1 MSKTSATRAGWRGGE
16 AGERGMISLKR
27 HLDDWDNSRGRA
39 RYVVETYISLINSLQ
54 GAAAEMARGEGRQ
67 LREDMDRILSY
78 LSPDARKGEIDR
90 SREEAA
96 NAIRS
101 LAEVI
106 NRRECEYKEII
117 RIMAQ
122 AGATMARTG
131 ALHSEELQQAAGKVE
146 QIARLDTVEETRRQL
161 DAHVHVLRT
170 IAERAVQQGEAHAR
184 GLNHELEQAR
194 AKLERAAALAETDA
208 LTGMPNR
215 RAAENAV
222 EAAIADNR
230 ALTVLM
236 LDLNGFK
243 QVNDTY
249 GHAQGDS
256 LLRSVAHHVR
266 RCLREADLVCRWG
279 GDEFLVLL
287 YDTPLDVAHITA
299 ARIQQ
304 DAFGEFV
311 LARHGEN
318 VQVNIGAAIGA
329 AERQPQ
335 ENADTLLERADK
347 LMYEN
352 KREAKAAVRR

>member
-1 MSKTSATRAGWRGGE
+1 MSRVYSPGRGH
-16 AGERGMISLKR
+16 GERRMISIKK
-27 HLDDWDNSRGRA
+27 HLDDFDSARGRA
-39 RYVVETYISLINSLQ
+39 RHALEAYLALIDALQ
-54 GAAAEMARGEGRQ
+54 SAAGDMARGEGRQ
-67 LREDMDRILSY
+67 LRDDMARILSY
-78 LSPDARKGEIDR
+78 LTPDAKKSDLDR

-96 NAIRS
+96 NAIRA

-106 NRRECEYKEII
+106 NRREYEYKEII

-146 QIARLDTVEETRRQL
+146 QIARLDSVQETRRQL
-161 DAHVHVLRT
+161 DAHVHELRS
-170 IAERAVQQGEAHAR
+170 IAERAVQQGEEHAK
-184 GLNHELEQAR
+184 GLNLELEQAR

-215 RAAENAV
+215 RAGENAV

-230 ALTVLM
+230 VLTVLM

-299 ARIQQ
+299 ARIHQ
-304 DAFGEFV
+304 DAFGEFM
-311 LARHGEN
+311 LARQGEN
-318 VQVNIGAAIGA
+318 VQVVIGASIGA
-329 AERQPQ
+329 AERQPN
-335 ENADTLLERADK
+335 ESADALLERADK

-352 KREAKAAVRR
+352 KRSAKAATAR

>member
-1 MSKTSATRAGWRGGE
+1 
-16 AGERGMISLKR
+16 MISIKR
-27 HLDDWDNSRGRA
+27 HLDDWDGARGRA
-39 RYVVETYISLINSLQ
+39 RHALETYIALIDALQ
-54 GAAAEMARGEGRQ
+54 SAAADMARGEGRQ
-67 LREDMDRILSY
+67 LHDDMARILTY
-78 LSPDARKGEIDR
+78 LTPDAKKSEVER

-146 QIARLDTVEETRRQL
+146 QIARLDSVQDARREL
-161 DAHVHVLRT
+161 DAHVHELRT
-170 IAERAVQQGEAHAR
+170 IAERAVQQGEDHAR
-184 GLNHELEQAR
+184 SLNRELEQAR
-194 AKLERAAALAETDA
+194 AKLEHAAALAETDA

-230 ALTVLM
+230 VLTVLM

-266 RCLREADLVCRWG
+266 RTLREADLVCRWG

-299 ARIQQ
+299 HRIEQ

-318 VQVNIGAAIGA
+318 VQVIIGAAIGA
-329 AERQPQ
+329 AERQPN
-335 ENADTLLERADK
+335 ETAESLLERADK
-347 LMYEN
+347 LMYEK
-352 KREAKAAVRR
+352 KRSTKAAAGAR